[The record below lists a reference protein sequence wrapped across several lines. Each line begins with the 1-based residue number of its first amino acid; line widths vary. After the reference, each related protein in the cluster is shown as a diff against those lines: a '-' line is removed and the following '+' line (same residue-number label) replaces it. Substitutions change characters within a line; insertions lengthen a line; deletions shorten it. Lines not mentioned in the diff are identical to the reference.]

1 MLNTTIHKTTTNKN
15 NIFQNIFLSISVVGI
30 ISAVTAG
37 IGLLK
42 GIANQIDVGRVCVIG
57 LSNHGNRK
65 LIEPT
70 WYLQH
75 GIIHDPLPREIAPGD
90 AGVFTF
96 EKTQCKIIMCNIFEY
111 QIKFNIKWSY
121 L

>member
-1 MLNTTIHKTTTNKN
+1 MDNPEKLATLGTQEEDKQN
-15 NIFQNIFLSISVVGI
+15 NVFQNMFLSISVVGI

-42 GIANQIDVGRVCVIG
+42 GIASQIDVGRVCVVG

-70 WYLQH
+70 WYLQN

-96 EKTQCKIIMCNIFEY
+96 EKSGCKIIIYNIL
-111 QIKFNIKWSY
+111 KF
-121 L
+121 